1 MRISPIWGVAV
12 LALVSTCAAQ
22 SPMCKADNPST
33 VEHREGITLRRV
45 SFVEP
50 TGKIGAS
57 VFIPDS
63 RAPVPGIIFSHSSA
77 RDPDGRWDVLRFAWA
92 LARAGAASIILDGT
106 LEWQV
111 PNDNSGPAQALITC
125 AGEWLLLNASLDKQR
140 LAAAV
145 PDRLWNW
152 DRSSLCEVGESP
164 CWFPRGGITLGSAR
178 MTPASQLDAA
188 RFLQR
193 LLQLK
198 EVQPEWLIP
207 INEDSPAK

>member
-1 MRISPIWGVAV
+1 
-12 LALVSTCAAQ
+12 VSTCAAQ
-22 SPMCKADNPST
+22 SPVCKPDNPST
-33 VEHREGITLRRV
+33 VEHREGVTLRRV

-50 TGKIGAS
+50 AGKIGAS
-57 VFIPDS
+57 IFIPES
-63 RAPVPGIIFSHSSA
+63 SAPVPGIIFSHSSA
-77 RDPDGRWDVLRFAWA
+77 RDPDESWDLLTFAWA
-92 LARAGAASIILDGT
+92 LARAGAASIVLDGT

-111 PNDNSGPAQALITC
+111 PNDNSGPAQALIAC

-152 DRSSLCEVGESP
+152 DRSSICEAVESP

-178 MTPASQLDAA
+178 MNSASQLRAA

-198 EVQPEWLIP
+198 EMQPEWLIP
-207 INEDSPAK
+207 IDKHSLAK

>member
-22 SPMCKADNPST
+22 SPVCKADNPST

-106 LEWQV
+106 LEW
-111 PNDNSGPAQALITC
+111 
-125 AGEWLLLNASLDKQR
+125 
-140 LAAAV
+140 
-145 PDRLWNW
+145 
-152 DRSSLCEVGESP
+152 
-164 CWFPRGGITLGSAR
+164 
-178 MTPASQLDAA
+178 
-188 RFLQR
+188 
-193 LLQLK
+193 
-198 EVQPEWLIP
+198 
-207 INEDSPAK
+207 